1 MQQKIIAIIAEVKED
16 PELIRSLDG
25 SSDLMLDAALDSLQI
40 INFILR
46 VEDEFNV
53 EIDFDTFE
61 QEHLKSVETFS
72 NYIAELVRVQ
82 V

>member
-1 MQQKIIAIIAEVKED
+1 MQKKIIAIIAEVKED
-16 PELIRSLDG
+16 PELICSLNG

>member
-53 EIDFDTFE
+53 EIDFDSFE